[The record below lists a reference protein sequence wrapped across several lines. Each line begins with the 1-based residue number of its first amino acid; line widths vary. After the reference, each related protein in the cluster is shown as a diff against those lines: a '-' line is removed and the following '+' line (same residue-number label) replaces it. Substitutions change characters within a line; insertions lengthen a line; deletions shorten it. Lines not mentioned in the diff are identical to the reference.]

1 MSISNGIVSDG
12 LIFHFDAANPK
23 SYPGE
28 ATTNL
33 YSQTNAYPSVGNGWG
48 TYNVNQYNNNQYFS
62 IGTVSSVTD
71 NVVTMTAAHPLRT
84 YDVVRPQTTGGGLT
98 AGVDY
103 YIKKVSTT
111 QFSVHQ
117 YISTQDGSVG
127 FGCLAN
133 IQSNTKISINSTN
146 FPTMWWGPPHLANS
160 GIIKTIVPDGFN
172 FEGRKHD
179 CLRHHSYRPDSV
191 VDGMAYGVTPT
202 IGAGVTHTISCMM
215 RAVSADSVYINWQAY
230 WAGSTPQSAILF
242 AGNVTRE
249 WTKYTYTKTTI
260 AGATYIILYWLY
272 QTAKS
277 AIDISEI
284 QVELNKDHATLF
296 TVGTRDGNG
305 VDLVSGNTLTFTG
318 TTQSATDKSIVF
330 DGNNDYIDCG
340 NDSSLSLGY
349 GTLSVWAK
357 TSRTYPSDTSDYMFR
372 GLISKVLGGG
382 GGQQSYW
389 LEWYGTNSIRYLRC
403 GVGDSSGSIAPGY
416 TYDFANK
423 WANIVSTWNS
433 TTIQLYV
440 NGELCSEASSTK
452 IPQILS
458 NTVKIGLCFG
468 YWDGY
473 IAQALIYNKTLTAA
487 QIKQNFY
494 ATKGRFGL

>member
-1 MSISNGIVSDG
+1 MIGGGIVNDN
-12 LIFHFDAANPK
+12 LIFHFDAANPR

-33 YSQTNAYPSVGNGWG
+33 ISQVNAYPSVGNGWG
-48 TYNVNQYNNNQYFS
+48 TYNVNQYNGAKYFS
-62 IGTVSSVTD
+62 IGTVSGVSD

-98 AGVDY
+98 AGTNY

-117 YISTQDGSVG
+117 YLSTQDGSLG
-127 FGCLAN
+127 FTCLAN
-133 IQSNTKISINSTN
+133 IQSNTKISINATN
-146 FPTMWWGPPHLANS
+146 FPTMWWGPPHLPNS
-160 GIIKTIVPDGFN
+160 GIIKTIIPNGFN

-179 CLRHHSYRPDSV
+179 CLRHHAYRPDSV
-191 VDGMAYGVTPT
+191 VDGMAYGVNPT
-202 IGAGVTHTISCMM
+202 IGSGVTHTISCMM
-215 RAVSADSVYINWQAY
+215 RATTADSVYISWQAY

-242 AGNVTRE
+242 GGNLTRK

-260 AGATYIILYWLY
+260 AGATYLILYWLS

-318 TTQSATDKSIVF
+318 TTQNATDKSIIF

-357 TSRTYPSDTSDYMFR
+357 TTRQYPSDTSSYIFR
-372 GLISKVLGGG
+372 GLIGKVLGGG
-382 GGQQSYW
+382 TGQQSYW
-389 LEWYGTNSIRYLRC
+389 IDWYGTNSVRLLRV
-403 GVGDSSGSIAPGY
+403 GIGDSSVSTAAVY
-416 TYDFANK
+416 SYDFANK
-423 WANIVSTWNS
+423 WTNIVGTWNS

-440 NGELCSEASSTK
+440 NGELCASATHS
-452 IPQILS
+452 IVPQILS
-458 NTVKIGLCFG
+458 NPVLIGSCFG
-468 YWDGY
+468 KWDGY
-473 IAQALIYNKTLTAA
+473 IAQSSIYNKTLTAA